1 MNDRGSALALAL
13 ITTAVAGL
21 LCASIMQAR
30 LQPALTAANAVQ
42 RVENDAAEQGALN
55 RVRQVWMAGGSCAS
69 DAAAG
74 VACSGSG
81 CSCTC
86 AVAGL
91 GRVSAAPSGGA
102 CALTV
107 TPP

>member
-1 MNDRGSALALAL
+1 MNEPGSALLQVLVAA
-13 ITTAVAGL
+13 AVAGL
-21 LCASIMQAR
+21 ICASIMRVR
-30 LQPALTAANAVQ
+30 LQPALTAANAIQ

-55 RVRQVWMAGGSCAS
+55 RVQQVWMAGGSCAS
-69 DAAAG
+69 DATAG
-74 VACSGSG
+74 VSCGGSG

-91 GRVSAAPSGGA
+91 GTVTAVPRGGA

-107 TPP
+107 TTP